1 MKTVVALAI
10 MLSINVFLFLGDYG
24 VKEISGQS
32 AGLINY
38 QNDMIGQFNV
48 GNSTNPMLSEEVTNK
63 LPSGEGSIS
72 PETGNFFTDTFS
84 SIKNWFVETTGL
96 GYLLGIVNAV
106 PNFLKRFLDPVFAY
120 AIGFFWHALTIFL
133 IVNFIKGGE

>member
-1 MKTVVALAI
+1 MKTIVALAI
-10 MLSINVFLFLGDYG
+10 MLGINVFLFLGNYAVAD
-24 VKEISGQS
+24 ISGQS
-32 AGLINY
+32 SGLINY
-38 QNDMIGQFNV
+38 ENDMIGQFDA
-48 GNSTNPMLSEEVTNK
+48 GNYTLNEDVTSK

-84 SIKNWFVETTGL
+84 AIKNWFVETTGL
-96 GYLLGIVNAV
+96 NYLLGIVNAV
-106 PNFLKRFLDPVFAY
+106 PNFLKRFLDPVLAY

>member
-1 MKTVVALAI
+1 MKTIIALAI
-10 MLSINVFLFLGDYG
+10 MLSINVFLFLGNYAVQD
-24 VKEISGQS
+24 ITGQN

-38 QNDMIGQFNV
+38 QNDMIGKYDK
-48 GNSTNPMLSEEVTNK
+48 GNYTLNEDISGS
-63 LPSGEGSIS
+63 LPSGQGKLS

-84 SIKNWFVETTGL
+84 AIKNWFLDTTGL
-96 GYLLGIVNAV
+96 NYLLGIVNAV

-120 AIGFFWHALTIFL
+120 AIGFFWHALSIFL